1 MGEGIYDGYSIVKAD
16 SDHVHY
22 LQNNLRDA
30 DVRECIIHG
39 ATPFRALMG
48 GLREKNSETYT
59 VMIDD
64 NNAIM
69 FGVNPIIEHTIG
81 KIWLLG

>member
-1 MGEGIYDGYSIVKAD
+1 MGEGVYDGYSIVKAD

-48 GLREKNSETYT
+48 GLREKNSET
-59 VMIDD
+59 
-64 NNAIM
+64 
-69 FGVNPIIEHTIG
+69 
-81 KIWLLG
+81 